1 MASQGEV
8 HAPCSL
14 LNASPVEVDLTSC
27 LDVSYERRNGE
38 HGVKFADGDQ
48 GEEGWT
54 RVVGRRRRTR
64 KSSDSRSSDS
74 EEELLISENASV
86 LFSCIGGEPGLSV
99 KTTKTR
105 SWTPIAARTRLK
117 FK

>member
-1 MASQGEV
+1 M
-8 HAPCSL
+8 
-14 LNASPVEVDLTSC
+14 DLTSC
-27 LDVSYERRNGE
+27 VNVSYERRNGE
-38 HGVKFADGDQ
+38 HGVNFADGNQ

-54 RVVGRRRRTR
+54 RVVGRRRRAR

-86 LFSCIGGEPGLSV
+86 LFSCIGGEPVLSV
-99 KTTKTR
+99 RTTKTR

-117 FK
+117 F